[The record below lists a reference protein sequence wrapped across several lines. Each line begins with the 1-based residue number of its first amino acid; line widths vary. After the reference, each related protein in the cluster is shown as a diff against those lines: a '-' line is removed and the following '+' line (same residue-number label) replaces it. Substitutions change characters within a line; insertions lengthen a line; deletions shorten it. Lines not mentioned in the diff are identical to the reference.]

1 MEWFT
6 LEMVIKMALTEAE
19 RKRKLGKLIAMDMP
33 FDWNDPENFTGED
46 PVTVYSLINLYGEF
60 IMFNQWDELRESLR
74 YKYPDY
80 F

>member
-6 LEMVIKMALTEAE
+6 LEMVIKMAIAEAE
-19 RKRKLGKLIAMDMP
+19 KKRKLGKLIAMDMP
-33 FDWNDPENFTGED
+33 FDWNDPENNEGEE
-46 PVTVYSLINLYGEF
+46 PVTVYSLIYLFGEF
-60 IMFNQWDELRESLR
+60 ILPNQLDELRESLR